1 MRPAVVAT
9 DLDGTVVRS
18 DGTISARTRSALEVA
33 AEAGALIVIVTGR
46 PPRWLAGV
54 ADATGHHG
62 LAICANGALV
72 YDLAREQV
80 IDSRPIDVDVVRR
93 LIDELR
99 SSVPG
104 VGFAIE
110 RVDGQFAHETEY
122 HPRWSPESE
131 TVIGDLDAVM
141 TGPIAKLLARREGIG
156 SDELLAQARNAL
168 GQDAASLTHSSI
180 DGLLEISALG
190 VTKATTLAQVLVERG
205 FQAEDVIAF
214 GDMPNDLAMLEWAG
228 HGVGVANAHPDVL
241 AVVDEVTASNDDD
254 GVALVLERLFA
265 SPAGGSG

>member
-18 DGTISARTRSALEVA
+18 DGTISARTKAALDAA

-62 LAICANGALV
+62 LAICANGALI
-72 YDLAREQV
+72 YDLAAERV
-80 IDSRPIDVDVVRR
+80 IGSRPIDVDVVRR

-110 RVDGQFAHETEY
+110 RVDGQFAHEADY
-122 HPRWSPESE
+122 HPRWSPEAQ
-131 TVIGDLDAVM
+131 TLIGDIDGVM
-141 TGPIAKLLARREGIG
+141 TAPIAKLLARREGID
-156 SDELLAQARNAL
+156 SDALLAQARGAI
-168 GQDAASLTHSSI
+168 GEEVASLTHSSI

-190 VTKATTLAQVLVERG
+190 VTKATTLAEVLAERG
-205 FQAEDVIAF
+205 FQADDVIAF
-214 GDMPNDLAMLEWAG
+214 GDMPNDIAMLEWSG
-228 HGVGVANAHPDVL
+228 QGVAVANAHPDVL

-254 GVALVLERLFA
+254 GVAVVLERLY
-265 SPAGGSG
+265 P